1 MVAARQ
7 GARAVSKRRAKRW
20 KTIPATV
27 MIVAGIGLVLYP
39 MGTLLYTWLQ
49 QRDLR
54 GQLETSHPQLA
65 SASLA
70 TLEHSLLEQT
80 ATTTTSSPAEPSSQP
95 DPAAAAEAQKA
106 AEEAARQARLQAF
119 AKAATTF
126 KQSVSGKT
134 GEPIGRIVVS
144 SIGVDVVMVEGTR
157 TGDLKEGPGHWPETP
172 FPGQG
177 GNFVVSGH
185 RTTFG
190 APFFKL
196 NKLKKGDEIDLLLP
210 YAIARYTVA
219 RVVVVLPDQVET
231 VGQQG
236 REQVSL
242 VACHPLYSAS
252 HRIVAQA
259 DLTGFELVIP

>member
-1 MVAARQ
+1 MSAF
-7 GARAVSKRRAKRW
+7 RAKRW

-27 MIVAGIGLVLYP
+27 MIVIGIGLVLYP
-39 MGTLLYTWLQ
+39 MGTLLYTWGQ

-54 GQLETSHPQLA
+54 GQLESSHPQLA

-70 TLEHSLLEQT
+70 VIERTLAEQT
-80 ATTTTSSPAEPSSQP
+80 TTTTTSVPAGRTTQP
-95 DPAAAAEAQKA
+95 DPAAAVEAQKA
-106 AEEAARQARLQAF
+106 AQEAEQRARLEAF
-119 AKAATTF
+119 TKAATAF

-134 GEPIGRIVVS
+134 GEPIGRIVAP

-231 VGQQG
+231 VGQKS

-259 DLTGFELVIP
+259 ELTGFELVTP